1 MTSLILKSKNMNEL
15 NQLKYFRWSFGDRYD
30 GWRVKKVD
38 AVFSVIPYFLRTR
51 MDAQNFFEEKID
63 IDHIEAFI
71 KEHKEDIPDLSVM
84 HVIMASLV
92 RLISQRPHL
101 NRFVIWNKI
110 FARNHVNFS
119 IAVKRSL
126 SDEGE
131 ETLIKPYFLPTD
143 TLQDIV
149 RKTRHE
155 QDNNQKQ
162 GQQNS
167 SDSISK
173 ILGILPEFLL
183 RFVVFMLLH
192 LDKVGMMP
200 KFINKASPWHSSI
213 FLTNIGSIGVES
225 IYHHL
230 YEFGTCSM
238 FVAMGKKSRRH
249 TIDHNG
255 DMKSHKSIQLK
266 FVLDERICDGFYYA
280 SSMRILNKILT
291 DPSALLLPPEK
302 VNVDEG
308 VGKKRVDL

>member
-1 MTSLILKSKNMNEL
+1 MNEL
-15 NQLKYFRWSFGDRYD
+15 NKLKYYRWKLGDRYD
-30 GWRVKKVD
+30 GWRVRKVD

-51 MDAQNFFEEKID
+51 MDAQNFFEEKLD
-63 IDHIEAFI
+63 IDHLEAFI
-71 KEHKEDIPDLSVM
+71 KEHKNDIPDLSIMHIVM
-84 HVIMASLV
+84 AALV
-92 RLISQRPHL
+92 RLISIRPHL
-101 NRFVIWNKI
+101 NRYVIWNKI
-110 FARNHVNFS
+110 FARNHINFS

-126 SDEGE
+126 SDDGE
-131 ETLIKPYFLPTD
+131 ETLIKPFFMPTD

-149 RKTRHE
+149 RKTKTE
-155 QDNNQKQ
+155 QENNQKT

-167 SDSISK
+167 SDTISK
-173 ILGILPEFLL
+173 ILGLLPEFLL
-183 RFVVFMLLH
+183 RFVVFTLLH

-249 TIDHNG
+249 SINQIG
-255 DMKSHKSIQLK
+255 ELKAHKSILLK

-280 SSMRILNKILT
+280 SSMRMFNKILSN
-291 DPSALLLPPEK
+291 PSVLLSPPGK
-302 VNVDEG
+302 VIIDEG
-308 VGKKRVDL
+308 VGRKRIDL

>member
-1 MTSLILKSKNMNEL
+1 MNEL
-15 NQLKYFRWSFGDRYD
+15 NQLKYYRWSLGDRYD
-30 GWRVKKVD
+30 GWRVKNVD

-51 MDAQNFFEEKID
+51 MDAQNFFEEKVD

-84 HVIMASLV
+84 HVIMAALV

-101 NRFVIWNKI
+101 NRYVIWNKI

-119 IAVKRSL
+119 IAVKRTL

-149 RKTRHE
+149 RKTKTE
-155 QDNNQKQ
+155 QENNQKV

-167 SDSISK
+167 SDAISK
-173 ILGILPEFLL
+173 ILGLLPEFLL

-238 FVAMGKKSRRH
+238 FCAMGKKSRRH
-249 TIDHNG
+249 TFDKNG
-255 DMKSHKSIQLK
+255 DVKSIKSIQLK

-280 SSMRILNKILT
+280 SSMRLLNKILSN
-291 DPSALLLPPEK
+291 PAVLLLPPEI
-302 VNVDEG
+302 VNIDEG
-308 VGKKRVDL
+308 VGKKRIDL

>member
-1 MTSLILKSKNMNEL
+1 MNEL
-15 NQLKYFRWSFGDRYD
+15 NQLKYFNWSFGDRYD

-51 MDAQNFFEEKID
+51 MDAQNFFEEKVD

-84 HVIMASLV
+84 HVIMSSLV

-155 QDNNQKQ
+155 QENNQKQ

-249 TIDHNG
+249 SVDRNG
-255 DMKSHKSIQLK
+255 ETKLHKSILLK

-280 SSMRILNKILT
+280 SSMRILNKILIN
-291 DPSALLLPPEK
+291 PSVLLSAPEV
-302 VNVDEG
+302 VNIDEG

>member
-1 MTSLILKSKNMNEL
+1 MNEF
-15 NQLKYFRWSFGDRYD
+15 NQLKYFRWSLGDRYD

-51 MDAQNFFEEKID
+51 MDAQNFFEEKVD

-71 KEHKEDIPDLSVM
+71 KEHKEDIPDLSLM

-101 NRFVIWNKI
+101 NRYVIWNKI

-143 TLQDIV
+143 TIQDIV
-149 RKTRHE
+149 RKTKQE
-155 QDNNQKQ
+155 QENNQQ
-162 GQQNS
+162 VGQQNS
-167 SDSISK
+167 SDMISK
-173 ILGILPEFLL
+173 ILGFLPEFLL

-238 FVAMGKKSRRH
+238 FCAMGKKSRRH
-249 TIDHNG
+249 SLDKNG
-255 DMKSHKSIQLK
+255 DLKSHKSIQLK

-280 SSMRILNKILT
+280 SSMRILNRILL
-291 DPSALLLPPEK
+291 DPSVLLLPPEK
-302 VNVDEG
+302 VNIDEG